1 MPSSTNLLIALR
13 FRNQSESGPPEGSRL
28 QDDAALSCNRL
39 LGGCGGRRSE
49 PLAETRG
56 SVSGKTNMKNSVAVI
71 SEGPILRKLDE
82 LIDLRNNTLIDV
94 PEKSA
99 DSINDWLTINFLFT
113 ISYRDLGSESLNQLN
128 IILHGWT
135 SPDPPSLR
143 EFSSMLQRLRES
155 IAQGL

>member
-1 MPSSTNLLIALR
+1 
-13 FRNQSESGPPEGSRL
+13 
-28 QDDAALSCNRL
+28 
-39 LGGCGGRRSE
+39 
-49 PLAETRG
+49 
-56 SVSGKTNMKNSVAVI
+56 MKNSVAVI

>member
-1 MPSSTNLLIALR
+1 
-13 FRNQSESGPPEGSRL
+13 
-28 QDDAALSCNRL
+28 
-39 LGGCGGRRSE
+39 
-49 PLAETRG
+49 
-56 SVSGKTNMKNSVAVI
+56 MKNSVAVI
-71 SEGPILRKLDE
+71 SEGPILQKLDE

-94 PEKSA
+94 PEESA
-99 DSINDWLTINFLFT
+99 DSINDWLAINFLFT

-155 IAQGL
+155 IARGL